1 MCCAGLFLLII
12 GFGLAVVSTMLTPLS
27 EPLSAYYKGET
38 VLRRRRLL
46 VLESFRGTKVT

>member
-1 MCCAGLFLLII
+1 MRCAGLFLLVI
-12 GFGLAVVSTMLTPLS
+12 GFGLAVVPIVLMTLS
-27 EPLSAYYKGET
+27 EPLSTYYKGET